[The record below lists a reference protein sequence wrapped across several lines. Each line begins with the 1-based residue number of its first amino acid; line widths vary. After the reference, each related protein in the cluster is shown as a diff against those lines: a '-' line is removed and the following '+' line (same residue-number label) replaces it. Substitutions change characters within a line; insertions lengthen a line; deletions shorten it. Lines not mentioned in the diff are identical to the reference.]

1 MGQKTEFT
9 FELEE
14 RYTLKQGGKI
24 VLGHCPKC
32 EIEVELVSPD
42 VLALAVGAS
51 EREIF
56 RLVEA
61 GKVYFEESDRLIV
74 CPLCYKRTAVQRA
87 GW

>member
-14 RYTLKQGGKI
+14 TYTLKQGGKI
-24 VLGHCPKC
+24 VPGYCPKC
-32 EIEVELVSPD
+32 EIEVEMVSPD

-61 GKVYFEESDRLIV
+61 GKVYFQESDRLIV
-74 CPLCYKRTAVQRA
+74 CPICYRTSTAHTA
-87 GW
+87 G

>member
-14 RYTLKQGGKI
+14 TYTLKQGGKI
-24 VLGHCPKC
+24 VLGYCPKC

-42 VLALAVGAS
+42 VLALAVRAS

-61 GKVYFEESDRLIV
+61 GRVYFQESDRLVV
-74 CPLCYKRTAVQRA
+74 CPICYKISAAHAA
-87 GW
+87 G